1 MISYI
6 RLMRPKH
13 YLKNFLVLIPLF
25 FSKIKDIKDLF
36 PVIIGFFSFS
46 IISSTIYVINDIMD
60 A

>member
-25 FSKIKDIKDLF
+25 FSKIKDIKEWILSLGIKEEDY
-36 PVIIGFFSFS
+36 IS
-46 IISSTIYVINDIMD
+46 IDENEFKEEIK
-60 A
+60 